1 MWQLFNSDGR
11 WVGSCS
17 IEPDHADLAERG
29 EFAVRY
35 DNTAATLVA
44 DPDTHEV
51 TQLPEAPDAYHVWDG
66 KKWTLTPEAAAR
78 QFAERKTALLGQAA
92 TAAQAFINAASDV
105 DNVPDFELQTWPLQ
119 SAEALAWGDNN
130 SAATPM
136 LDTIA
141 AARGI
146 ERESLIKKA
155 LKKAREYRLLTAHV
169 AGRRQAIEAAI
180 NAAATL
186 DALDAIQIAYTAPT
200 APVAI
205 DAAAA
210 QPHDERAQ
218 NSAAIE
224 ADSGSA
230 AIESSNGSA
239 AIGD

>member
-11 WVGSCS
+11 WAGSCS

-51 TQLPEAPDAYHVWDG
+51 TQLPEAPAAYHVWDG
-66 KKWTLTPEAAAR
+66 KTWMLTPEAAAR
-78 QFAERKTALLGQAA
+78 QFAERKTALLSQAA

-105 DNVPDFELQTWPLQ
+105 DNVPEFELQTWPLQ

-130 SAATPM
+130 TAATPM

-155 LKKAREYRLLTAHV
+155 LKKARAYRLLTAHV
-169 AGRRQAIEAAI
+169 AGQRQAIEAAI
-180 NAAATL
+180 NAAANL
-186 DALDAIQIAYTAPT
+186 DALDAVHIAYTLPA
-200 APVAI
+200 APVI
-205 DAAAA
+205 DTPAV
-210 QPHDERAQ
+210 QPNDERAQ

-224 ADSGSA
+224 AESSST
-230 AIESSNGSA
+230 AIESGSVSA
-239 AIGD
+239 VIGD

>member
-11 WVGSCS
+11 WAGSCS
-17 IEPDHADLAERG
+17 IEPNHADLAERG

-66 KKWTLTPEAAAR
+66 KKWTLTPAAAAR

-119 SAEALAWGDNN
+119 SAEALAWSDDPA
-130 SAATPM
+130 AATPV

-141 AARGI
+141 AARNI
-146 ERESLIKKA
+146 DRVALIKKA
-155 LKKAREYRLLTAHV
+155 LKKARAYRLLTAHV
-169 AGRRQAIEAAI
+169 AGQRQAIEAAI
-180 NAAATL
+180 NAAANL
-186 DALDAIQIAYTAPT
+186 DALDAVHIAYTLPA
-200 APVAI
+200 APVI
-205 DAAAA
+205 DTPAV
-210 QPHDERAQ
+210 QPNDERAQ

-224 ADSGSA
+224 AESGSTAIESGSGSA
-230 AIESSNGSA
+230 V
-239 AIGD
+239 IGD

>member
-1 MWQLFNSDGR
+1 MTWQIFNNLGK
-11 WVGSCS
+11 WAGSCS

-105 DNVPDFELQTWPLQ
+105 DNVPEFELQTWPLQ
-119 SAEALAWGDNN
+119 SAEALAWSDDPA
-130 SAATPM
+130 AATPM

-141 AARGI
+141 AARNI
-146 ERESLIKKA
+146 DRVALIKKA
-155 LKKAREYRLLTAHV
+155 LKKARAYRLLTAHV
-169 AGRRQAIEAAI
+169 AGQRQAIEAAI
-180 NAAATL
+180 NAAANL
-186 DALDAIQIAYTAPT
+186 DALDAVHIAYTLLYAGDTGGDTGDVAP
-200 APVAI
+200 
-205 DAAAA
+205 
-210 QPHDERAQ
+210 
-218 NSAAIE
+218 S
-224 ADSGSA
+224 
-230 AIESSNGSA
+230 
-239 AIGD
+239 

>member
-11 WVGSCS
+11 WAGSCS

-29 EFAVRY
+29 DFAVRY

-105 DNVPDFELQTWPLQ
+105 DSVPDFELQTWPLQ
-119 SAEALAWGDNN
+119 SAEALAWSDDPA
-130 SAATPM
+130 AATPM
-136 LDTIA
+136 LDAIA
-141 AARGI
+141 AARNI
-146 ERESLIKKA
+146 DRVALIKKA
-155 LKKAREYRLLTAHV
+155 LKKARAYRLLTAHV
-169 AGRRQAIEAAI
+169 AGQRQAIEAAI
-180 NAAATL
+180 NAAANL
-186 DALDAIQIAYTAPT
+186 DALDAVHIAYTLPA
-200 APVAI
+200 APVI
-205 DAAAA
+205 DTPAV
-210 QPHDERAQ
+210 QPNDERAQ

-224 ADSGSA
+224 AESGSTAIESGSGSA
-230 AIESSNGSA
+230 V
-239 AIGD
+239 IGD

>member
-11 WVGSCS
+11 WTGSCS

-29 EFAVRY
+29 EFAVRH

-51 TQLPEAPDAYHVWDG
+51 TQLPEAPDAYHVYDS

-155 LKKAREYRLLTAHV
+155 LKKARAYRLLTAHV
-169 AGRRQAIEAAI
+169 AGQRQAIEAAI
-180 NAAATL
+180 NAAANL
-186 DALDAIQIAYTAPT
+186 DALDAVTLPTPCRRHPSSIRPPSSPMMSERKTARPLRPR
-200 APVAI
+200 AAAQRLR
-205 DAAAA
+205 AAAA
-210 QPHDERAQ
+210 AR
-218 NSAAIE
+218 
-224 ADSGSA
+224 
-230 AIESSNGSA
+230 
-239 AIGD
+239 